1 MGLFMTEKL
10 FGFGKKTVRHST
22 YTPISS
28 FEAHTLSQEKFPA
41 RAEADLSQAE
51 LSWWG
56 FPRLPGQ
63 A

>member
-10 FGFGKKTVRHST
+10 SGFGKKMVRHST

-41 RAEADLSQAE
+41 REEADLSRAQ
-51 LSWWG
+51 LS
-56 FPRLPGQ
+56 
-63 A
+63 